1 MILID
6 SKWEND
12 LLEEQNRT
20 RPQYKCRSKQMVRP
34 PELKNFHKLK
44 QKVDIGGQPVKHPR
58 IAPNH
63 WAMAIDGEKMT
74 MPRYIKRDPRIV

>member
-1 MILID
+1 
-6 SKWEND
+6 
-12 LLEEQNRT
+12 
-20 RPQYKCRSKQMVRP
+20 MVRP
-34 PELKNFHKLK
+34 PELINVHKLK
-44 QKVDIGGQPVKHPR
+44 QKVKIGGQPVKHPR